1 MQKRELTIAN
11 RLGLHARAAAK
22 VVSLCSRYK
31 SRVVLFAN
39 GRRADARHFIAL
51 LMLSAA
57 MGTRVLVEATGPDE
71 QQVMT
76 AVVRLINDGFG
87 EG

>member
-1 MQKRELTIAN
+1 MERRELTITN

-22 VVSLCSRYK
+22 LVSLCSRFS

-39 GRRADARHFIAL
+39 GRRAEGRQFIAL

-57 MGTRVLVEATGPDE
+57 MGAQVSIEVSGPDE
-71 QQVMT
+71 HMAIV
-76 AVVRLINDGFG
+76 AVTRLIGSGFD
-87 EG
+87 EA

>member
-39 GRRADARHFIAL
+39 GRRADTRHFIAV

>member
-1 MQKRELTIAN
+1 MEKRELTITN
-11 RLGLHARAAAK
+11 RRGLHARAAAK

-39 GRRADARHFIAL
+39 GRRADTRHFIAV

-71 QQVMT
+71 HQVVK
-76 AVVRLINDGFG
+76 AVARLVSNGFG